1 MKNKLAIAAGILQK
15 AKLPKIPNEVSA
27 LQEESLHK
35 NPNASVIAQ
44 SISRNPK
51 LLTRFLAVSSFV
63 SKKEVTSAKQAV
75 DILGVNGVFTLFFSN
90 AIEFVF
96 DAADDSAEIINHSIK
111 IAVAISELASRLD
124 IPKSDCYLFG
134 LLHNIGYVVLSRYDP
149 STYETHYLKS
159 LLNPSSAT
167 IRELES
173 FGTTANYIGVYVAK
187 KWHVKTALYGAIL
200 LQGSDHQKEEGS
212 NHHIYEL
219 VNLLNIARAVVANT
233 EDKRYVTEEV
243 QHRSTESMAKLG
255 ITNSDFTRARTLVV
269 KMTSDLNTT
278 KKSAARNSR

>member
-15 AKLPKIPNEVSA
+15 SKLPKIPNEVSV

-35 NPNASVIAQ
+35 NPNSSVIAQ

-63 SKKEVTSAKQAV
+63 AKKEVTTAKQAV

-96 DAADDSAEIINHSIK
+96 DVADDSAEIINHSIK
-111 IAVAISELASRLD
+111 IAVAISELASNLE

-134 LLHNIGYVVLSRYDP
+134 LLHNIGYVVLSRYDA
-149 STYETHYLKS
+149 STYESLYLKS
-159 LLNPSSAT
+159 LLNPASAAE
-167 IRELES
+167 RELGS
-173 FGTTANYIGVYVAK
+173 FGTTASCIGVYVAK
-187 KWHVKTALYGAIL
+187 KWHVKNSLYSPIL

-212 NHHIYEL
+212 DHHIYEL

-243 QHRSTESMAKLG
+243 QRSSTESMAKLG
-255 ITNSDFTRARTLVV
+255 ITNNDFTRARTLVV
-269 KMTSDLNTT
+269 KMTNDLKAS
-278 KKSAARNSR
+278 KKSSR